1 MSKFSRAA
9 FGEVAQQILR
19 EQDADDL
26 VAILADHREARVAR
40 LDHDRQDVLGRIV
53 AIDDRPSASAAP

>member
-1 MSKFSRAA
+1 MSKSSRAA
-9 FGEVAQQILR
+9 FREIAQQILR

-26 VAILADHREARVAR
+26 VAVLADHRKARVSR
-40 LDHDRQDVLGRIV
+40 LDHDRQDFLGRIV